1 MPMCVKYMTFSLWQE
16 AAGKMYVVG
25 GRDEKNRALKT
36 VECFDGLT
44 REWTVVAEMST
55 VRSSGAVA
63 VLPPVL

>member
-1 MPMCVKYMTFSLWQE
+1 
-16 AAGKMYVVG
+16 MYVVG

-44 REWTVVAEMST
+44 REWTAVAEMST

>member
-1 MPMCVKYMTFSLWQE
+1 VVNQRFSFRFFVQE

-44 REWTVVAEMST
+44 REWTAVAEMST